1 MGILALKYAGKK
13 NGVSKLHG
21 AVSRELFGEVWPN
34 IAANESPITYVTN
47 GVHTCTWL
55 APNIKK
61 LYNKYLKPY
70 WRDDIQN
77 DNTWQKVADIPDKE
91 LWNAH
96 YDRKSKTFKISKR
109 QYNNKN
115 EKRRISL

>member
-1 MGILALKYAGKK
+1 M
-13 NGVSKLHG
+13 
-21 AVSRELFGEVWPN
+21 
-34 IAANESPITYVTN
+34 
-47 GVHTCTWL
+47 

-70 WRDDIQN
+70 WQDDIQN

-96 YDRKSKTFKISKR
+96 YDRKVKLLKLVKDNITTRMKREGYRYDEINKITS
-109 QYNNKN
+109 QLNPNALTIGFA
-115 EKRRISL
+115 RRFAVQLVNGHCPEFLVSA